1 MCKGKVITA
10 QLDLIVYN
18 IYMVMR
24 RKAQNM
30 SFKEKKKAN
39 ERKLSST
46 DELKE
51 VGYVSEPKILS
62 TIAGSMMN
70 QF

>member
-1 MCKGKVITA
+1 
-10 QLDLIVYN
+10 
-18 IYMVMR
+18 
-24 RKAQNM
+24 M